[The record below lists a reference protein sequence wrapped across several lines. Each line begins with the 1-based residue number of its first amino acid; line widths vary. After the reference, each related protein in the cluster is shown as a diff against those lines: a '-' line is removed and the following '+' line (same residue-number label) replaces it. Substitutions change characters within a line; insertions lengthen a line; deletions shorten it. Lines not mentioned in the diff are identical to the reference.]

1 MPDEDIDQFLR
12 PTRSA
17 LIASEF
23 FSSSA
28 HVPIIIGLATLC
40 TRPVSM
46 WPMVIPLLAGA
57 FVQAWVIGGR
67 VHRGL
72 NPSFAANLIGVAL
85 FTVSQLVTNW
95 NDLGN
100 DALLPIYWGVS
111 LIVAACQEFQPR
123 MHAVWSE
130 ISVIIE
136 HLARSMAIVAVYAVV
151 VVSHTGLFGFV
162 LVREHLYLVSA
173 TLLLGLAL
181 GMADVMHRRDRLRLG
196 KVVIQLRTYS
206 EMLLGRTMLNR
217 AVGKDDQLKPR
228 RTRRSVLFADIRGF
242 TRWSEERNPEEVLLM
257 LNGFYVAVEDTC
269 ARFRPA
275 KTKHTADE
283 VMMFFAEPIEAA
295 RAAMALREVAGSFLQ
310 PYGLHVGIGVHHG
323 DVIEGL
329 VGAARTKAY
338 DILGDTVNTAK
349 RICDHAQPGQIMVS
363 FTFYEAGRGRVQ
375 VGGDRAFQAKGKT
388 AAVLVAELI
397 GLSDTTE
404 RIVKK
409 PSP

>member
-130 ISVIIE
+130 ISVII
-136 HLARSMAIVAVYAVV
+136 
-151 VVSHTGLFGFV
+151 
-162 LVREHLYLVSA
+162 
-173 TLLLGLAL
+173 
-181 GMADVMHRRDRLRLG
+181 
-196 KVVIQLRTYS
+196 
-206 EMLLGRTMLNR
+206 
-217 AVGKDDQLKPR
+217 
-228 RTRRSVLFADIRGF
+228 
-242 TRWSEERNPEEVLLM
+242 
-257 LNGFYVAVEDTC
+257 
-269 ARFRPA
+269 
-275 KTKHTADE
+275 
-283 VMMFFAEPIEAA
+283 
-295 RAAMALREVAGSFLQ
+295 
-310 PYGLHVGIGVHHG
+310 
-323 DVIEGL
+323 
-329 VGAARTKAY
+329 
-338 DILGDTVNTAK
+338 
-349 RICDHAQPGQIMVS
+349 
-363 FTFYEAGRGRVQ
+363 
-375 VGGDRAFQAKGKT
+375 
-388 AAVLVAELI
+388 
-397 GLSDTTE
+397 
-404 RIVKK
+404 
-409 PSP
+409 